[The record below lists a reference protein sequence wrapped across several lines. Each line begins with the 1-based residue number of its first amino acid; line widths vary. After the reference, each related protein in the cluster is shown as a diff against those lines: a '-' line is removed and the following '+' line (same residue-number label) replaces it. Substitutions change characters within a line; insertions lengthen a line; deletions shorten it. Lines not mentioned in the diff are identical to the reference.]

1 MRNFVAA
8 ILTMFTLLLLGC
20 SEDIVLPEP
29 NFVLESG
36 LINPILMQTP
46 KQSDKVEKG
55 ETVIGLSVRK
65 VRVLVSRIA
74 LNTSPDSAGTDD
86 RTVKAGPFIYE
97 ADSLGG
103 NVISSVNVASG
114 TYDRLKFEVHR
125 FSSSEVP
132 AFEND
137 AIFKDFVTG
146 DRYTVIIEGY
156 VVRKTGSAP
165 FVFKSD
171 VTSNIKLEYSPA
183 LVIGQGAITA
193 STLKFDA
200 ASAFKD
206 GADIFDPDDEKNRSE
221 IENGIKEAF
230 RANR

>member
-1 MRNFVAA
+1 MRIFAVAV
-8 ILTMFTLLLLGC
+8 LTMLSLFSLGC
-20 SEDIVLPEP
+20 SDDIVLPEP

-36 LINPILMQTP
+36 LINPILVQTP

-86 RTVKAGPFIYE
+86 RTVKAGPFIYD

-103 NVISSVNVASG
+103 NVISSVNVAPG

-125 FSSSEVP
+125 FSSSEIP

-137 AIFKDFVTG
+137 VNFRDFVTG
-146 DRYTVIIEGY
+146 DRYSVIIEGY
-156 VVRKTGSAP
+156 VIRKTGSAP
-165 FVFKSD
+165 FIFKSN

-183 LVIGQGAITA
+183 LVVGNGAVTT
-193 STLKFDA
+193 STLTFDA

-206 GADIFDPDDEKNRSE
+206 GADIFDPDDERNRSE